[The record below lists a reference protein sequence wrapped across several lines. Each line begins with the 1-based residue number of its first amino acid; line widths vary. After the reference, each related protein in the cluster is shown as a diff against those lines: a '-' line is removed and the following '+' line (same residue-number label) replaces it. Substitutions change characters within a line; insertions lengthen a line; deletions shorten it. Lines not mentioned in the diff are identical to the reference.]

1 MTRLDPDALA
11 YLEEEREFLLGSL
24 DDLEREYAAGDVDDS
39 DYEELRDSYTKRAAD
54 VIRSIESEEAQFEAA
69 SRPSSWSRRAL
80 AVGAVAIVA
89 LVAGLVLARA
99 VGFRSPTDSATGDI
113 RQSNRTVL
121 LEAQAVAGSGDYDA
135 AIELYDQVL
144 AQDPSSA
151 EALTYRGW
159 SLWQLGEGDAAVS
172 ALADGVAAD
181 PEYADARVF
190 SAVVA
195 TNEGRYDDAAVHL
208 VVFDSVEPPQVMV
221 DLVEGSGV
229 RAEVLAGLIA
239 ADYSAAESEEP
250 VDLDRYDT
258 TLAVAAA
265 AGRVLDSQGELVLA
279 TKVHAA
285 VLVED
290 PDNTSAL
297 VARGARLASPQ
308 FAEFPEIVDEG
319 LMLLDRAVDLE
330 PENPEALFW
339 RAVALAG
346 LGRAEAA
353 LADLDAFEA
362 LTDQPRELLD
372 LVDQVELRRQIED
385 LLN

>member
-1 MTRLDPDALA
+1 MTRLDPDELA

-24 DDLEREYAAGDVDDS
+24 DDLELEYAAGDVDDS
-39 DYEELRDSYTKRAAD
+39 DYEELRDDYTKRAAD
-54 VIRSIESEEAQFEAA
+54 VLRSIDSQEARFDAP
-69 SRPSSWSRRAL
+69 RPSSWSRRAL
-80 AVGAVAIVA
+80 AIGAVVVVA

-113 RQSNRTVL
+113 RQSSRTVL
-121 LEAQAVAGSGDYDA
+121 LEAQAAAGSGDYDS

-144 AQDPSSA
+144 AQEPSSA
-151 EALTYRGW
+151 EALTYKGW
-159 SLWQLGEGDAAVS
+159 MLWQSGESAAAVV
-172 ALADGVAAD
+172 ALADGVVAD
-181 PEYADARVF
+181 PEYPDARVF

-195 TNEGRYDDAAVHL
+195 TNQGRFDDAALHL

-239 ADYSAAESEEP
+239 ADYVGAESEEP

-265 AGRVLDSQGELVLA
+265 AGRVLDSEGELVLA
-279 TKVHAA
+279 TKVYAA

-290 PDNTSAL
+290 PDNVSAL

-319 LMLLDRAVDLE
+319 LTLLDRAVELE
-330 PENPEALFW
+330 PDNPEALFW

-346 LGRAEAA
+346 LGLAEPA
-353 LADLDAFEA
+353 LADLEAFEA

-372 LVDQVELRRQIED
+372 LAEQVDLRGQIED
-385 LLN
+385 LFG